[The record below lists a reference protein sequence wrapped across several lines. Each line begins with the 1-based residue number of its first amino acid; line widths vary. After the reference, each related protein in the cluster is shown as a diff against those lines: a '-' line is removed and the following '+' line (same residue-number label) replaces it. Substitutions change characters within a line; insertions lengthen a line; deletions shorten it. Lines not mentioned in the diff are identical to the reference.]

1 MLGEKLKKLK
11 SILLVDDD
19 PITNYINHNLIKKLS
34 ITEKIAV
41 KHNGYEALQY
51 ISTQSCPD
59 KYPSLVILD
68 INMPVMN
75 GFEFLESF
83 QNTTLPEKEKI
94 KIIILSSSV
103 SPRDLKRINSFNVEF
118 ISKPLKSQD
127 LLSIIKKIPLQG
139 E

>member
-1 MLGEKLKKLK
+1 MLGEKLKKIK

-19 PITNYINHNLIKKLS
+19 PITNFINHNLIKRLS
-34 ITEKIAV
+34 IAETIAV

-51 ISTQSCPD
+51 IETQSGPD
-59 KYPSLVILD
+59 KYPDLIFLD

-75 GFEFLESF
+75 GFEFLETF

-94 KIIILSSSV
+94 KIIILSSSI
-103 SPRDLKRINSFNVEF
+103 SPKDLKKIKFFNVEL

-127 LLSIIKKIPLQG
+127 LLSIINKIYP
-139 E
+139 

>member
-1 MLGEKLKKLK
+1 MLGEKLKKIK

-19 PITNYINHNLIKKLS
+19 PITNYINHKLIKKLS
-34 ITEKIAV
+34 IAEKISV

-51 ISTQSCPD
+51 IETQSCPD
-59 KYPSLVILD
+59 TYPSLVFLD

-94 KIIILSSSV
+94 KIIVLSSSL
-103 SPRDLKRINSFNVEF
+103 SPKDIKRINSFNVEL

-127 LLSIIKKIPLQG
+127 LLSIIKKISS
-139 E
+139 